1 MQEKFYFARTKAA
14 MYASDLIDAMEEE
27 LSNNEYSNEPDALND
42 GILYRVTIE
51 KVGVVRTTKEVEF
64 DAALSE
70 ESD

>member
-1 MQEKFYFARTKAA
+1 MEKIYFTRTKAVEYAHELLNA
-14 MYASDLIDAMEEE
+14 MAEK
-27 LSNNEYSNEPDALND
+27 LSNNEFSNEPDDLDD

-51 KVGVVRTTKEVEF
+51 KVGLVRTTKEVEF